1 GAAESPAAADDRS
14 PTLPFEDAAAAPEAA
29 VSGLSARQRQEIET
43 ALAELVALRDE
54 LAAELRRQEAA

>member
-1 GAAESPAAADDRS
+1 PAAADDRS